1 MGPASTGPF
10 ATGPIRDDRIPTRGP
25 FAPEPHSLSAPLP
38 NPEPITPP
46 IATPTPVQ
54 GSGPDKRR
62 PGKQNRGDDD
72 YVDWVSGL
80 GGQ

>member
-1 MGPASTGPF
+1 VIVTPGAG
-10 ATGPIRDDRIPTRGP
+10 TGPIRDDKIPVGGP
-25 FAPEPHSLSAPLP
+25 FAPEPQSISAPLP

-54 GSGPDKRR
+54 GSVADKRR

-72 YVDWVSGL
+72 YVDWVNGL